1 MKTKLHAI
9 AGTIGFLTI
18 ATFWTT
24 TLVSE
29 LFGDQASITSVKN
42 FILWGMLVLI
52 PAMAVTAGS
61 GFSLS
66 AGRRGRLVD
75 TKKKRMPIIGANGL
89 LILIP
94 CAFFLAAKA
103 NAGEF
108 DTTFYA
114 VQGLELIAG
123 AANLTLMGLNIR
135 DGLKMTG
142 RLRQR
147 SA

>member
-9 AGTIGFLTI
+9 AGIIGFLTI
-18 ATFWTT
+18 GIFWTT

-29 LFGDQASITSVKN
+29 LSGDQISITSVKN
-42 FILWGMLVLI
+42 FVLWGMLVLI
-52 PAMAVTAGS
+52 PAMATTGGS

-66 AGRRGRLVD
+66 AGRRGRLID

-108 DTTFYA
+108 DITFYI

-123 AANLTLMGLNIR
+123 AVNLTLMGLNIR
-135 DGLKMTG
+135 DGLRLTG
-142 RLRQR
+142 RLR
-147 SA
+147 

>member
-1 MKTKLHAI
+1 MKTKIHAV
-9 AGTIGFLTI
+9 AGAIGFLTI

-24 TLVSE
+24 TLLSE
-29 LFGDQASITSVKN
+29 LLGDQVFITSVKH
-42 FILWGMLVLI
+42 FVLWGMLVLI
-52 PAMAVTAGS
+52 PAIAVAGGS

-66 AGRRGRLVD
+66 ADRRGRLFN

-94 CAFFLAAKA
+94 CAFFLSAKA
-103 NAGEF
+103 DAGEF
-108 DTTFYA
+108 DTVFYA
-114 VQGLELIAG
+114 IQGLELVAG
-123 AANLTLMGLNIR
+123 AANLTLMALNIR
-135 DGLKMTG
+135 DGLRLTG